1 VTKEDIVK
9 ETVPDNE
16 SMDEVLLETKQ
27 TDINQESG
35 TTRVRSNIS
44 IKGK

>member
-1 VTKEDIVK
+1 MTKEEIVK

-27 TDINQESG
+27 TDLNQESG

-44 IKGK
+44 VKGK